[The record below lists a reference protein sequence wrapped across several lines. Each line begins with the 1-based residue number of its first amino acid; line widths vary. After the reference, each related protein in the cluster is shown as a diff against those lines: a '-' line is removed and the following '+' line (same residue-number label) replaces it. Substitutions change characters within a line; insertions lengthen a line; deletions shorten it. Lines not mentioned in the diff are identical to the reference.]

1 MSEQTADKI
10 FKNNLKEEIMNITIN
25 DLNEGDIVEI
35 LFGSVHKIT
44 AIDKSAHSFESKR
57 VNDVHAKA
65 EFYKLTD
72 VTKLY
77 YFQKHLTS

>member
-1 MSEQTADKI
+1 
-10 FKNNLKEEIMNITIN
+10 MNININ
-25 DLNEGDIVEI
+25 DINKGDIVEI

-44 AIDKSAHSFESKR
+44 AIDKNTQSFESKR

-72 VTKLY
+72 ITKLY